1 MKENPKYLSPELIL
15 DEFRK
20 TVIICTS
27 SDVDGLPTIQG
38 NDVTNVSEQ
47 FYI

>member
-27 SDVDGLPTIQG
+27 SGVDGIPTIQG
-38 NDVTNVSEQ
+38 DDVTNVSQQ
-47 FYI
+47 FDI